1 MFCSKSGYS
10 REEEYYLYDQ
20 VVGTGSNGKTMFNSL
35 GYFLR
40 LAQTR
45 MQGENKYFLENN
57 SKELYE
63 RVMESV
69 AMKMEVFEWEP
80 VRRGET
86 NWLPT
91 IEDLERN
98 KMTHCPYQTQLP
110 FNVDSFVKNVK
121 KCDTY

>member
-1 MFCSKSGYS
+1 MFCSKSGSS

-20 VVGTGSNGKTMFNSL
+20 VVGTGSNGKTMYNSL

-40 LAQTR
+40 LVQTR

-63 RVMESV
+63 RIMESV

-80 VRRGET
+80 VRRGKT
-86 NWLPT
+86 NW
-91 IEDLERN
+91 
-98 KMTHCPYQTQLP
+98 
-110 FNVDSFVKNVK
+110 
-121 KCDTY
+121 